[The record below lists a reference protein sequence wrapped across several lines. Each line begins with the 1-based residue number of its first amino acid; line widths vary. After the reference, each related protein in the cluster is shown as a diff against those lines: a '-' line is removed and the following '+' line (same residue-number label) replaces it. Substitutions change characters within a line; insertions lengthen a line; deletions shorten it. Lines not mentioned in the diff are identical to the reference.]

1 MVPKGSAEVLANALK
16 CKNSYDVTYGEN
28 ACVDKL
34 HWVMTYSA
42 IGHELDVNRKT
53 YIR

>member
-16 CKNSYDVTYGEN
+16 CKNFCEVPYGEN

-34 HWVMTYSA
+34 PSGMSYSA
-42 IGHELDVNRKT
+42 NGHELDVNE
-53 YIR
+53 